1 MTPALSRLTVGS
13 GLRLEPPFDASLNNF
28 AINAGEVDTFEITG
42 TKMESSSLWA
52 MNAQLTDAGEVRYY
66 NEDGQ
71 QVKIQVVETPPP
83 PSNPDTLTV
92 TVDFTQTP
100 TAVRAVMRLGLYSF
114 KYHHA
119 TIYTI
124 NITK

>member
-1 MTPALSRLTVGS
+1 
-13 GLRLEPPFDASLNNF
+13 
-28 AINAGEVDTFEITG
+28 
-42 TKMESSSLWA
+42 MESSSLWA

-83 PSNPDTLTV
+83 PSNPGTLTV

>member
-1 MTPALSRLTVGS
+1 
-13 GLRLEPPFDASLNNF
+13 
-28 AINAGEVDTFEITG
+28 
-42 TKMESSSLWA
+42 MESSSLWST
-52 MNAQLTDAGEVRYY
+52 NAQLTSAGDVLYYDENGQRVR
-66 NEDGQ
+66 
-71 QVKIQVVETPPP
+71 VHVIETPPP

>member
-1 MTPALSRLTVGS
+1 
-13 GLRLEPPFDASLNNF
+13 
-28 AINAGEVDTFEITG
+28 
-42 TKMESSSLWA
+42 METASLWA
-52 MNAQLTDAGEVRYY
+52 MNAQLTTAGEVKYY
-66 NEDGQ
+66 DESGSLLRGLE
-71 QVKIQVVETPPP
+71 IPSPSA

-100 TAVRAVMRLGLYSF
+100 TAVLAVMKLGLYSF
-114 KYHHA
+114 KYLHA